1 MLYQKGH
8 MILNPCIAVKCLASN
23 LANPIGWGVKPGMS
37 TQQSWQWPQISH
49 TDDNVKPQPVR
60 Q

>member
-23 LANPIGWGVKPGMS
+23 LANPRLGCKTRHVNTTIMAMA
-37 TQQSWQWPQISH
+37 T
-49 TDDNVKPQPVR
+49 N
-60 Q
+60 